1 MSDLG
6 NNEVM
11 ARNIKY
17 YLKANDVTQTEM
29 CNTLGFKMSTVS
41 DWMHAR
47 TYPRIDKIEMM
58 ANYFGIEKSDLV
70 EKKSSSAELNK
81 RDTKQIEEILQ
92 QTKDKLTSQEGL
104 MFDGDPASPEAIES
118 ILSAMEIGME
128 MAKKKNKEKYT
139 PKKYKKD

>member
-6 NNEVM
+6 NKEVM
-11 ARNIKY
+11 AQNIKY
-17 YLKANDVTQTEM
+17 YLRKNDVTQTDM
-29 CNTLGFKMSTVS
+29 CKTLGFKMSTVS

-58 ANYFGIEKSDLV
+58 SNYFGIEKSDLV
-70 EKKSSSAELNK
+70 ENKTDKAELTQ
-81 RDTKQIEEILQ
+81 RDTKQIEKILQ
-92 QTKDKLTSQEGL
+92 ETRDKLASQEGL
-104 MFDGDPASPEAIES
+104 MFDGDPASPEAIDS
-118 ILSAMEIGME
+118 IINAMEIGME